1 MECVYIYIYAFK
13 KYLSLSLSFYV
24 NSYIHIFTY
33 INVIPEA
40 LDVHVLT
47 NAQSGSCRD
56 CRVDWLKSARRGK
69 RLRGRSTNR
78 EV

>member
-1 MECVYIYIYAFK
+1 MCIYIYAFK
-13 KYLSLSLSFYV
+13 KYLSLSLYV
-24 NSYIHIFTY
+24 NSYIHIYTY

-47 NAQSGSCRD
+47 NAQSG
-56 CRVDWLKSARRGK
+56 VDWLKSARRGK

>member
-1 MECVYIYIYAFK
+1 MECVYIYMHLRSISP
-13 KYLSLSLSFYV
+13 SLSLYV
-24 NSYIHIFTY
+24 NSYIHIYTY